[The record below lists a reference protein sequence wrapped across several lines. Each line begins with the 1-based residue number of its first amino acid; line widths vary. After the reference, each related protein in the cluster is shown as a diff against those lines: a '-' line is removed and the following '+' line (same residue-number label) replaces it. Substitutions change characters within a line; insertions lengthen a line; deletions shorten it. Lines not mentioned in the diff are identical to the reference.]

1 MTPMNP
7 FLRSPCHVG
16 LACVLAQA
24 LGACA
29 PLPVAVPPGASAP
42 ERFREVPLVVESRAP
57 ELPAGAGW
65 WTVFA
70 DPSLDALEQAA
81 LQGSPGLAQ
90 AAARVARAAA
100 ALGVSAAEARPT
112 VGLSAGATRQI
123 GPLVNAAGG
132 QGNLFDLNAQL
143 AWNLDL
149 MQRLSRASQAAGLD
163 LRQQQALQQQARLM
177 LEAEVAQSYLQW
189 RAASLEYT
197 LAERMLQS
205 DRELLTMAERRVAA
219 GLAPR
224 SAASAAR
231 AQTLAD
237 EAELHALERRQRL
250 LENAMAALAGA
261 TVLPVQAAGAGPL
274 PALPAIPAG
283 LPSQMLLR
291 RADVA
296 AAESALQASALRL
309 GVARDAWFPS
319 LTLTAS
325 AGLASSEL
333 GQWLRASAR
342 NTGLGLLLSLPGL
355 DGGRGEAQRAVAA
368 AQLDLAAAEHRE
380 VVVNA
385 LRDVEDQLAT
395 LRTLAAESA
404 ARTLAAQDAERD
416 AAHHHAQWR
425 QGLGSE
431 ADAVQARRQ
440 QLVQSRHAL
449 RAQAAERVATVALV
463 RALGG
468 GWAADTAA
476 PRGR

>member
-1 MTPMNP
+1 M
-7 FLRSPCHVG
+7 
-16 LACVLAQA
+16 
-24 LGACA
+24 
-29 PLPVAVPPGASAP
+29 PVAPPPNAQAP
-42 ERFREVPLVVESRAP
+42 ERFREANLVVEGRAP
-57 ELPAGAGW
+57 DLPAGAGW
-65 WTVFA
+65 WSVFA

-81 LQGSPGLAQ
+81 LHGNPGLAQ

-100 ALGVSAAEARPT
+100 ALGLGAAQSRPT
-112 VGLSAGATRQI
+112 VALSSGASRQI
-123 GPLVNAAGG
+123 GPLVNAAGS
-132 QGNLFDLNAQL
+132 QGNLFDLNAQM

-149 MQRLSRASQAAGLD
+149 MQRLSRAEQAAGHD
-163 LRQQQALQQQARLM
+163 LRQQQALQQQARLV

-189 RAASLEYT
+189 RAARTEHDLGD
-197 LAERMLQS
+197 RMLRA
-205 DRELLTMAERRVAA
+205 DRELLAMAERRASA

-224 SAASAAR
+224 SVASAAR
-231 AQTLAD
+231 AQMLAD
-237 EAELHALERRQRL
+237 EADLHALERRQRL

-261 TVLPVQAAGAGPL
+261 SALPAQPAPDGPM
-274 PALPAIPAG
+274 PALPVIPAG

-355 DGGRGEAQRAVAA
+355 DGGRGEAQRAMAA

-380 VVVNA
+380 IVVNA
-385 LRDVEDQLAT
+385 LRDVEDQLAA
-395 LRTLAAESA
+395 LRTLGAESA
-404 ARTLAAQDAERD
+404 ARMLAAQDAERD
-416 AAHHHAQWR
+416 AEHHHAQWR

-431 ADAVQARRQ
+431 VDAVQARRQ
-440 QLVQSRHAL
+440 QWVQARHAL
-449 RAQAAERVATVALV
+449 RAQAAERVATVMLV

-468 GWAADTAA
+468 GWVSDTPSAQ
-476 PRGR
+476 GH

>member
-1 MTPMNP
+1 MKAMSLI
-7 FLRSPCHVG
+7 FRSPRRAG

-29 PLPVAVPPGASAP
+29 PLPVAVPPAGSPP
-42 ERFREVPLVVESRAP
+42 ERFREVSRTVEPVAP
-57 ELPAGAGW
+57 ELPDGAGW

-81 LQGSPGLAQ
+81 LRGSPGLAQ

-100 ALGVSAAEARPT
+100 ALGVSGAESRPT
-112 VGLSAGATRQI
+112 VGLSAGASRQI

-149 MQRLSRASQAAGLD
+149 MQRLSRASQAAGHD
-163 LRQQQALQQQARLM
+163 LRQQQALQRQARLV

-189 RAASLEYT
+189 RAAGIEHD
-197 LAERMLQS
+197 LAERTLQA
-205 DRELLTMAERRVAA
+205 DRELLAMAERRVAA

-224 SAASAAR
+224 SAVSAAR
-231 AQTLAD
+231 AQMLAD
-237 EAELHALERRQRL
+237 EAERHALDRRQRL
-250 LENAMAALAGA
+250 LENAMAALAGPPS
-261 TVLPVQAAGAGPL
+261 TL
-274 PALPAIPAG
+274 PALPVIPAG

-355 DGGRGEAQRAVAA
+355 DGGRGDAQRAMAA

-395 LRTLAAESA
+395 LRTLGAESA

-416 AAHHHAQWR
+416 AVHHHTQWR

-440 QLVQSRHAL
+440 QLQQARQAL

-468 GWAADTAA
+468 GWAGDAV
-476 PRGR
+476 PSRGR